1 MTTRTR
7 SSLDEYLS
15 LEETKPYLEFIDGEV
30 VARAMPNAAHA
41 ALTAEIIADLINYAR
56 IHTEWRVSNELR
68 HLHRDDRWVFL
79 PDVSVTS
86 RAKLRVQGPGKPDPV
101 EVMPD
106 FAIEVL
112 SPDDRP
118 GVVMRRVAHYLQAG
132 VRLLWLI
139 DPDEEQIT
147 VWQPGESPK
156 VVTPPATLSADT
168 VLPGFEIDTVRLF
181 ASARE
186 A

>member
-7 SSLDEYLS
+7 SSLDEFLS

-30 VARAMPNAAHA
+30 VAKAMPNAAHA

-56 IHTEWRVSNELR
+56 VHTEWRVSNELR
-68 HLHRDDRWVFL
+68 HLNRDDVWVFV

-86 RAKLRVQGPGKPDPV
+86 RVRLRAKGAANPV

-112 SPDDRP
+112 SPDDRS
-118 GVVMRRVAHYLQAG
+118 GVVMRRVAHYMQAG

-139 DPDEEQIT
+139 DPDEGQIT
-147 VWQPGESPK
+147 VWQPGESPQ
-156 VVTPPATLSADT
+156 VVTPPATLSADA
-168 VLPGFEIDTVRLF
+168 VLPGFEVDTARLF

>member
-7 SSLDEYLS
+7 SSLDEFLS

-30 VARAMPNAAHA
+30 VAKAMPNKVHSQLVTRLIV
-41 ALTAEIIADLINYAR
+41 ALGKHIEANGASASLDT
-56 IHTEWRVSNELR
+56 ELR
-68 HLHRDDRWVFL
+68 HLFRDTGWVFL
-79 PDVSVTS
+79 PDISVTMKQ
-86 RAKLRVQGPGKPDPV
+86 RLRRQPATDPV

-112 SPDDRP
+112 SPDDRS
-118 GVVMRRVAHYLQAG
+118 GVVMRRVAHYMQSG

-139 DPDEEQIT
+139 DPDEEQVT
-147 VWQPGESPK
+147 VWQPGESPQ
-156 VVTPPATLSADT
+156 VVTPPATLSADA
-168 VLPGFEIDTVRLF
+168 VLPGFEIDTARLF
-181 ASARE
+181 GSARE